1 METEAPPSV
10 GLYNFLGWFET
21 KKKLLV
27 QIGVGALVAAAVIGF
42 LVWRSSQKQ
51 IEAEQA
57 LAGIRM
63 PFSPSDLPAPGTGD
77 ALAKIATEYPGTPA
91 AAKATLRAASVYF
104 GEGNYAKAKDQFDL
118 FIRNH
123 SDSPWISQAIYGLA
137 TCLDAQGNVPEAIAK
152 YEAFIK
158 TPGSDI
164 LGDQARLNLARLY
177 EQNKQPEQALELLN
191 KMTSAQQGYSPAA
204 AEVQE
209 KIRELYT
216 KYPKL
221 VPTPTPPPSIPP
233 QIMAPTIVTPGT
245 NGPAAP
251 RILQPAPQPTP
262 GK

>member
-10 GLYNFLGWFET
+10 GLYNLLGWFET

-27 QIGVGALVAAAVIGF
+27 QIVAGALVAAAVLGF
-42 LVWRSSQKQ
+42 LVWRSGQKQ

-57 LAGIRM
+57 LSAVHM
-63 PFSPSDLPAPGTGD
+63 PFSPSDLPTPGTAD
-77 ALAKIATEYPGTPA
+77 ALAKIAADYPGTAA

-104 GEGNYAKAKDQFDL
+104 GDGNYAKATEQFDS
-118 FIRNH
+118 FIRNY
-123 SDSPWISQAIYGLA
+123 SDSPWVSQASYGLA
-137 TCLDAQGNVPEAIAK
+137 TCLDAQGKVTEAITK

-158 TPGSDI
+158 TPGADV

-177 EQNKQPEQALELLN
+177 EQNKQPAQALELLT
-191 KMTSAQQGYSPAA
+191 KMTSAQQGYNPAA

-216 KYPKL
+216 KHPDL
-221 VPTPTPPPSIPP
+221 VPKPTPPPSIPP
-233 QIMAPTIVTPGT
+233 QIMAPTIVSPSTSGV
-245 NGPAAP
+245 PAP
-251 RILQPAPQPTP
+251 TILSPTPQPTP

>member
-27 QIGVGALVAAAVIGF
+27 QIGAGALVAAAVIGL

-51 IEAEQA
+51 IEGEQA
-57 LAGIRM
+57 LAGIHM
-63 PFSPSDLPAPGTGD
+63 PFSPSDLPAPGTAD

-104 GEGNYAKAKDQFDL
+104 GEGNYAKAKDQFDS

-123 SDSPWISQAIYGLA
+123 SDSPWVSQASYGLA
-137 TCLDAQGNVPEAIAK
+137 TCLDAQGNIPEAIAK

-191 KMTSAQQGYSPAA
+191 KMTSAQQGYNPAA

-221 VPTPTPPPSIPP
+221 IPTPTPPPMAPIIS
-233 QIMAPTIVTPGT
+233 APTIVTP
-245 NGPAAP
+245 PAASGTP
-251 RILQPAPQPTP
+251 APTIVPAAPQPTP